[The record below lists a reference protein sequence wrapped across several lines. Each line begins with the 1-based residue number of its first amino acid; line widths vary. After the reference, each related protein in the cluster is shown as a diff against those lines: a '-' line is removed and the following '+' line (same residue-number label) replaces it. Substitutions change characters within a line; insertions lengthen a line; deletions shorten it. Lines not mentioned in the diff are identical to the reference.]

1 MLQATKRRRSSGT
14 TTGVRDS
21 EATFVLLPESFESS
35 NGRTTVHDKLRRRT
49 VLDGVAAGRV
59 VLLDSAEGGSLRSI
73 DSGST
78 PRHRGD
84 EDIVSYGKD
93 DSRGSV
99 ARTMTAIFYPSLD
112 PAFIIAA
119 EPVSLDKLAIKPDSV
134 EVSAKRARTAKDDLL
149 EQAVVLLNAHTAEMR
164 VSGNANSR
172 RTGPGRNATALLLR
186 AATAVL
192 AFELPCVGSLSDCT
206 CVGHQLRTRADLVLA
221 ALDHPAIDREGLAAS
236 LAHIEQLNLLWLC
249 LNDIIVGLALGAL
262 VRDHDKVIASG
273 VEHLVR
279 TYVLGYL
286 RDLLQ
291 WLSSWP
297 MGIKLNDEIA
307 GLICR
312 AFTGLSNLWEQ
323 ACLGPVLAHLPIR
336 LIGWTGAF
344 GASTMFALTADLLA
358 FLTLPYFVCY
368 VAATVTFRQ
377 SFSFL
382 RALFDVFRGR
392 KYNPLR
398 HRTEPATYEVDALL
412 LGTILFV
419 MLSSIVPTVAAFY
432 LAFASSLLSAAI
444 AILNSFPLF
453 MLLVRFKS
461 PYRLPG
467 RVIWTNPSG
476 SASRSDG
483 HRG

>member
-149 EQAVVLLNAHTAEMR
+149 EQAVVLVSPPFRFCGVGKPRLTIFPLSRQLNAHTAEMR

-206 CVGHQLRTRADLVLA
+206 CVGTR
-221 ALDHPAIDREGLAAS
+221 
-236 LAHIEQLNLLWLC
+236 
-249 LNDIIVGLALGAL
+249 
-262 VRDHDKVIASG
+262 
-273 VEHLVR
+273 
-279 TYVLGYL
+279 
-286 RDLLQ
+286 
-291 WLSSWP
+291 LSHGTP
-297 MGIKLNDEIA
+297 EI
-307 GLICR
+307 
-312 AFTGLSNLWEQ
+312 
-323 ACLGPVLAHLPIR
+323 PI
-336 LIGWTGAF
+336 
-344 GASTMFALTADLLA
+344 
-358 FLTLPYFVCY
+358 
-368 VAATVTFRQ
+368 
-377 SFSFL
+377 
-382 RALFDVFRGR
+382 
-392 KYNPLR
+392 
-398 HRTEPATYEVDALL
+398 
-412 LGTILFV
+412 
-419 MLSSIVPTVAAFY
+419 
-432 LAFASSLLSAAI
+432 
-444 AILNSFPLF
+444 
-453 MLLVRFKS
+453 
-461 PYRLPG
+461 
-467 RVIWTNPSG
+467 
-476 SASRSDG
+476 
-483 HRG
+483 